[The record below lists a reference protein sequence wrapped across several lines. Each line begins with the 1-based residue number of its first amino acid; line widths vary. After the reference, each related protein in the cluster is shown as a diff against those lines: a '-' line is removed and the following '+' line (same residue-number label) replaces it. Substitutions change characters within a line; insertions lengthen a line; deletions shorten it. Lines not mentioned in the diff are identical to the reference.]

1 MMNSNYQHQLEQE
14 HLFLPNKL
22 VSLTQNNNNKNS
34 YLKATITTEHIL
46 TTYYIDLQD
55 TFLNDSLKY

>member
-1 MMNSNYQHQLEQE
+1 MRISNCQHQLEQE

-22 VSLTQNNNNKNS
+22 VSLTQNKKS

-46 TTYYIDLQD
+46 TTYYTDLQY